1 MGSTNTALIPVGG
14 GSLIGH
20 PGQIVDTNI
29 SLVGES
35 GKEGGEGRLEAG
47 DACVLRTCE
56 DVREVGGLKR
66 VWRANAWETFPF
78 KHGKR
83 FLNVHGVLSSPWGGE
98 NKQKKEKK
106 KCLN

>member
-1 MGSTNTALIPVGG
+1 MLIEEYPRYTVHLKVVEWGTAWRGNMGSMNTGLIPVGG

-47 DACVLRTCE
+47 DACVLRT
-56 DVREVGGLKR
+56 
-66 VWRANAWETFPF
+66 
-78 KHGKR
+78 
-83 FLNVHGVLSSPWGGE
+83 
-98 NKQKKEKK
+98 
-106 KCLN
+106 